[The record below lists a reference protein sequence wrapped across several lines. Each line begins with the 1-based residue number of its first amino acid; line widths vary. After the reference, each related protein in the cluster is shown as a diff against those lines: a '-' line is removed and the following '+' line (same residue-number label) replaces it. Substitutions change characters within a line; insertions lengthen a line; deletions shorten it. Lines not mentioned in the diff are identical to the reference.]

1 MQDEAK
7 TKTQLIEELEALR
20 RRVADLEAPA
30 TPRRVG
36 DEALQGGEATL
47 KATLD
52 STADGILAVD
62 EKGRVLFS
70 NKRFAELWRIP
81 PDLVESGD
89 DAELLDYVVGQL
101 EDPEAFLG
109 KVRELYQSFRDDL
122 DVLRFRDGRVFERYS
137 RALVRGANLAGRVWS
152 FRNVSARAHAEE
164 ALRESELKHRT
175 ILDSI
180 EEGYYEVD
188 LAGSFTFFNDAMCNI
203 LGHSDEEMSG
213 LNYREFMDDK
223 NAAEVYRL
231 YHQVYC
237 SGMPA
242 QALHWQLI
250 RKDGCKR
257 AVETSVSLMR
267 DAAGRPCGFRGI
279 SRDVTERR
287 RAEEERRALEVR
299 MQEVQKLDSLGVLAG
314 GIAHDFNNLLMTILG
329 NAELALDEVAPGSR
343 ARPCIQD
350 IEIAAKRAADLTRQ
364 MLAYSGRGRFVAES
378 IDLSELV
385 AAVAHLLEASA
396 SKLSALKLH
405 LAPALPRIEADATQ
419 MRQVVMNLVLNASEA
434 IGEKSG
440 VITVT
445 TGVTEC
451 DRAYL
456 EQAWFN
462 DTLAEGRYIHLA
474 VADTGCGMDAET
486 QKRVFEPFFT
496 TKFLGRGLG
505 LAAVLGIVRSHE
517 GAIMLEST
525 PGKGTTFT
533 LLFPVHRQP
542 APDAAEAEPGGDED
556 AWRGS
561 GTILMVDD
569 EESLRSTGTRMLEH
583 IGFDVLTAA
592 NGQECV
598 ETFARHADEIV
609 CVVLDLT
616 MPRMGGEDVF
626 DAIYSINPSVPVILC
641 SGYSEEEFLSRFAGR
656 GFAAFMHKPY
666 RLAELVSAVKRALGR
681 GDRQGE

>member
-1 MQDEAK
+1 MHDEAK

-20 RRVADLEAPA
+20 VRVAELEALGTGQRPD
-30 TPRRVG
+30 
-36 DEALQGGEATL
+36 DEALQDGEGVL

-62 EKGRVLFS
+62 LNGRVIFA

-81 PDLVESGD
+81 PDLLEAGD
-89 DAELLDYVVGQL
+89 DNEMLEFVQGQL
-101 EDPEAFLG
+101 EAPEPFLS
-109 KVRELYQSFRDDL
+109 KVRELYQSFRDEL
-122 DVLRFRDGRVFERYS
+122 DTLRFRDGRVFERYS
-137 RALVRGANLAGRVWS
+137 RALVRGGKLAGRVWS
-152 FRNVSARAHAEE
+152 FRNVSARARAEE

-175 ILDSI
+175 ILERI

-188 LAGSFTFFNDAMCNI
+188 LAGSFTFFNDAMRNI
-203 LGHSDEEMSG
+203 LGYSDEEMPG
-213 LNYREFMDDK
+213 LNYREYMDEQ

-231 YHQVYC
+231 FNQVYC
-237 SGMPA
+237 SGISA
-242 QALHWQLI
+242 QALDWQLI
-250 RKDGCKR
+250 RKDGSRR

-287 RAEEERRALEVR
+287 RAEEERRALEIR

-329 NAELALDEVAPGSR
+329 NAELALDEVLPGSI

-364 MLAYSGRGRFVAES
+364 MLAYSGRGQFLVEP

-385 AAVAHLLEASA
+385 AAVAHLLEASI
-396 SKLSALKLH
+396 SKMAALKLH
-405 LAPALPRIEADATQ
+405 LAPALPRIEADAAQ

-434 IGEKSG
+434 LGTKSG

-445 TGVTEC
+445 TGVREC
-451 DRAYL
+451 DRAYF
-456 EQAWFN
+456 EQARFN
-462 DTLAEGRYIHLA
+462 DALAEGRYIHLT
-474 VADTGCGMDAET
+474 VADTGCGMDTET
-486 QKRVFEPFFT
+486 EQRIFEPFFT

-505 LAAVLGIVRSHE
+505 LAAVLGIVRSHD
-517 GAIMLEST
+517 GAIMLDTT
-525 PGKGTTFT
+525 PGEGTTLT
-533 LLFPVHRQP
+533 VLFPVHRQP
-542 APDAAEAEPGGDED
+542 PPDAPEAEPGGDEN

-561 GTILMVDD
+561 GTILFVDD
-569 EESLRSTGTRMLEH
+569 EESLRTTGTRMLEH
-583 IGFDVLTAA
+583 IGFHVLTAA
-592 NGQECV
+592 DGQEGV
-598 ETFARHADEIV
+598 ETFARHADEIA

-616 MPRMGGEDVF
+616 MPRMGGEDAF
-626 DAIYSINPSVPVILC
+626 EAIRSVNPSVPVILC
-641 SGYSEEEFLSRFAGR
+641 SGYSEEEFLSRFAGK

-666 RLAELVSAVKRALGR
+666 HLAELVAAVKRALE
-681 GDRQGE
+681 RQGE